1 MNQHVGTLVAERP
14 VAQPLQALLDD
25 RQLQADLAKAEA
37 AAQTALLEERQMRAA
52 EAEAKH
58 QAQLARRREL
68 YREARIR
75 ERHLGQCSCTPAGR
89 SLYYR

>member
-14 VAQPLQALLDD
+14 VAQPLQALLAD

-37 AAQTALLEERQMRAA
+37 AAEVALAEERQMRTA

-58 QAQLARRREL
+58 QAHLARRREL
-68 YREARIR
+68 YRQAQIQAY
-75 ERHLGQCSCTPAGR
+75 HHFNCSPSNRFGR
-89 SLYYR
+89 Y